1 MAPDIPIK
9 LEELFCVMDGL
20 KVGVIITDSKGI
32 ILWGN
37 QYYSSLAK
45 FDIRSYYGRN
55 VREISVRE
63 NVQLPG
69 KMTLLDQSLQN
80 GGEVQEVVKY
90 NTDDYVITTLTPI
103 RDERGKTSFYLYLLT
118 NYSATLRIQKE
129 LSLSHARSSALAEQL
144 QDMQFRRCLRED
156 IVIQDR
162 EMRHIFRMGARL
174 ATVTA
179 SVALFGESGVGKGV
193 LAKFIH
199 RSGNRRE
206 QPFIHV
212 NLGAI
217 PKELFES
224 QLFGYAPG
232 AFTGALKEGKMG
244 LIQLADKGTLFLDEI
259 GELPLDI
266 QAKLLQVVQDK
277 AVRAIGSAEMVP
289 VDVRIISATNRDLAQ
304 MVRDGTF
311 RLDLYYRLN
320 VIELHIPALRDRKS
334 DIPML
339 AAAFLQKYNEKYGT
353 SKELTP
359 EVIDAFKS
367 YRWPGNIRELKHL
380 IESLVVLSR
389 EPIITLDQLPRELCD
404 GLETRYKQKRPSNWE
419 QTGLRQAVAD
429 MERDLIQEAVRR
441 TASLSE
447 AAAYLKIDPST
458 LSKKRKKYGI

>member
-1 MAPDIPIK
+1 MRAEIPISIK
-9 LEELFCVMDGL
+9 ELLHVLDSL
-20 KVGVIITDSKGI
+20 KVGIIISDKEGM

-37 QYYSSLAK
+37 EYYSHLAK

-55 VREISVRE
+55 VREISARE

-69 KMTLLDQSLQN
+69 KTTLLDQSILN
-80 GGEVQEVVKY
+80 GGDEVQELVKY

-103 RDERGKTSFYLYLLT
+103 RDETGETSFYLYLLT
-118 NYSATLRIQKE
+118 NYSATLRMQKE
-129 LSLSHARSSALAEQL
+129 LSLSHARSSALAKQL
-144 QDMQFRRCLRED
+144 QDMQFRQCLSGD

-162 EMRHIFRMGARL
+162 EMRRIFQMGTRL
-174 ATVTA
+174 STVTA
-179 SVALFGESGVGKGV
+179 SGVGKDV

-199 RSGNRRE
+199 RSGNRAD

-277 AVRAIGSAEMVP
+277 AVRAIGSTEMVP

-304 MVRDGTF
+304 MVQDGTF

-320 VIELHIPALRDRKS
+320 VIELHIPALRERKS

-339 AAAFLQKYNEKYGT
+339 AAQFLQKFNERYGA
-353 SKELTP
+353 SKEFAP
-359 EVIDAFKS
+359 EVIDAFKN

-380 IESLVVLSR
+380 IESLVILSR
-389 EPIITLDQLPRELCD
+389 EPVITLEQLPRDICGGMEH
-404 GLETRYKQKRPSNWE
+404 EWRQKLPANWE
-419 QTGLRQAVAD
+419 RAGLKEVMAD
-429 MERDLIQEAVRR
+429 MERNLIQEAVKR
-441 TASLSE
+441 TASLTE